1 MNDSIASLKKAND
14 SLVEEIW
21 RLRKIERAV
30 NDFFESLQKN
40 HGVKMSEIAKLA
52 EAVTHE
58 CK

>member
-1 MNDSIASLKKAND
+1 MNDPVTSLKKAND

-40 HGVKMSEIAKLA
+40 GGVKMSEIAKLA
-52 EAVTHE
+52 EAVNHE
-58 CK
+58 HQ

>member
-1 MNDSIASLKKAND
+1 MNDPVTSMQKAND

-52 EAVTHE
+52 ESVNHE
-58 CK
+58 HQ

>member
-1 MNDSIASLKKAND
+1 MNDQVASLKKAND

-30 NDFFESLQKN
+30 DDFFESLQKN

-52 EAVTHE
+52 ESVNHE
-58 CK
+58 YQ